1 MVNPDIFLI
10 GAAKAGTT
18 AIANWMSENPNIA
31 LSKIKEPNY
40 FSTDIDVNNF
50 SSEFNAISPRLPKSY
65 WLKDR
70 LEFVHQDFVQD
81 RNHYARL
88 FEHARPGQKLA
99 ECSTSYFWSR
109 NAAEEVKRVCPNG
122 KISIILRNP
131 VDRAWSHYRMARK
144 YGLVSGSFLEE
155 LEKDFSTESLWGKS
169 HNFYHLSLYSE
180 SLKRWM
186 QHFDADLL
194 RVDIYEVFFNSPQ
207 KSWNDV
213 CEFWGVERSPIF
225 GEIKNHESQD
235 PKSPVLNRLILRLEL
250 KRLKILLPQRVQG
263 FLKKVL
269 FKDESEQLSSDNRK
283 KAMKYFID
291 DIHELESLVGRSL
304 SLWT

>member
-18 AIANWMSENPNIA
+18 TIANWMGENPEIA

-40 FSTDIDVNNF
+40 FSTDIEVNNF
-50 SSEFNAISPRLPKSY
+50 SSEFNSISPGLPESY
-65 WLKDR
+65 WLKDE
-70 LEFVHQDFVQD
+70 LEFAHQDFVRDQK
-81 RNHYARL
+81 RYARL
-88 FEHARPGQKLA
+88 FEHAKPGQKLA
-99 ECSTSYFWSR
+99 ECSTSYFWSI
-109 NAAEEVKRVCPNG
+109 NAAEEVKRLCPNG

-131 VDRAWSHYRMARK
+131 VDRAWSHYRMSRK

-155 LEKDFSTESLWGKS
+155 LEKDFLTKSSWGNS

-186 QHFDADLL
+186 QHFDPDLL

-213 CEFWGVERSPIF
+213 CKFWGVEDSPIF

-235 PKSPVLNRLILRLEL
+235 PKSPILNRLILRLKL
-250 KRLKILLPQRVQG
+250 KRLMTLLPKRLYIS
-263 FLKKVL
+263 LKKNL
-269 FKDESEQLSSDNRK
+269 FKKESEQLSSDNRK

-291 DIHELESLVGRSL
+291 DIRELESLVGRSL